1 MELVGHNRVGET
13 AMQLVQ
19 FHEAPRVIG
28 RGHNNRRDLGSNKDC
43 PDLRWHP
50 ALRLLT
56 FVALSAAAWA
66 AAYVLVVIISS

>member
-1 MELVGHNRVGET
+1 MELTGHNGVVET

-19 FHEAPRVIG
+19 FHEVPSVIG
-28 RGHNNRRDLGSNKDC
+28 RGQDSRRDRGSDKDC

-56 FVALSAAAWA
+56 FVALSAATWA
-66 AAYVLVVIISS
+66 AVYVLAVIIFG